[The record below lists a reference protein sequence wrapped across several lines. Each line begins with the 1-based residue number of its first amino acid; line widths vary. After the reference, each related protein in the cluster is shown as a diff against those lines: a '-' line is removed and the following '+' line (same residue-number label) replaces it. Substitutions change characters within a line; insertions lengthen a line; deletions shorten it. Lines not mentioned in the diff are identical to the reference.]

1 MLNGDDNNNLN
12 FLHPVYTKWLM
23 AYMNVG
29 FIIYFIILFP
39 LSLIVSL
46 GITLLMIVLLT
57 AYIFYKKIQTL

>member
-1 MLNGDDNNNLN
+1 
-12 FLHPVYTKWLM
+12 
-23 AYMNVG
+23 MNVG

-57 AYIFYKKIQTL
+57 AYIFYKKIQT